1 MLPILAC
8 WAWLSRRSTMW
19 TRRWLTPL
27 SRAREASKCPASL
40 SGKTESILDFR
51 FWIKGQSLALAG
63 FNPKSQVQN
72 GIVIGDQRI
81 MDFTTLSISQIREL
95 LRSRRSEEHT

>member
-1 MLPILAC
+1 MRP
-8 WAWLSRRSTMW
+8 SGRTRSTSVLPR

-81 MDFTTLSISQIREL
+81 MDFTT
-95 LRSRRSEEHT
+95 RSEEHTSELQSRQYLVCRL